1 MAKRARDN
9 GGSVS
14 LFPFLS
20 ILICIIGCLTLII
33 VVINLIAM
41 SKGEG
46 RTSEEVERAREY
58 LLVKKEKEEKQAE
71 QDKLR
76 QLIENLIQ
84 QNKDSLTARDKLTT
98 LKEMLENQEEIDK
111 SREELIAKYNLLVDT
126 NKKLVADEAFLQEEI
141 KKKEE
146 EIAKR
151 KLPPDAAALR
161 VRPSGS
167 STNTHPYFAEV
178 SDRGIYLHRSLSEE
192 AEVIPIASLNQSA
205 EFIEFLKG
213 IAAQPYNRLI
223 FLVRGTPGAV
233 NTLGKASKLVAAYN
247 SANGTEI
254 IPGRLPLP
262 GEGKVD
268 LQMFAQFLAP

>member
-1 MAKRARDN
+1 MAKRSQND

-41 SKGEG
+41 NKGEG
-46 RTSEEVERAREY
+46 RTSEEVERAREFVV
-58 LLVKKEKEEKQAE
+58 LQQEKLEKQKE

-84 QNKDSLTARDKLTT
+84 QNKDTLATRDRLVT
-98 LKEMLENQEEIDK
+98 LKEMFENQEEIEK
-111 SREELIAKYNLLVDT
+111 SREELIAKFNLLQQT
-126 NKKLVADEAFLQEEI
+126 NKQLVQDEALLLAEI
-141 KKKEE
+141 KVKEE

-151 KLPPDAAALR
+151 KLPPVAAALR

-167 STNTHPYFAEV
+167 STTNRPFFVEI
-178 SDRGIYLHRSLSEE
+178 SDRGVYLHRSLSEE
-192 AEVIPIASLNQSA
+192 ATVIPVATLNQSE
-205 EFIEFLKG
+205 EFIELLKTIG
-213 IAAQPYNRLI
+213 ASRQNTLI
-223 FLVRGTPGAV
+223 FLVRGHAAAV
-233 NTLGKASKLVAAYN
+233 NTLNQATQLVSAYN
-247 SANGTEI
+247 RANGTEI

-268 LQMFAQFLAP
+268 LQMFAQYLEP

>member
-1 MAKRARDN
+1 MARRGN
-9 GGSVS
+9 SGGGSVN

-33 VVINLIAM
+33 VVINLIGM
-41 SKGEG
+41 NKGEG
-46 RTSEEVERAREY
+46 KTPEEVERAREFMV
-58 LLVKKEKEEKQAE
+58 LKQEKEEKQAE

-84 QNKDSLTARDKLTT
+84 QNKDTLAARDKLAL
-98 LKEMLENQEEIDK
+98 LKKTLENQEELDK
-111 SREELIAKYNLLVDT
+111 SREELIAKFNLLQST
-126 NKKLVADEAFLQEEI
+126 NKKLVADEQFLQEEI

-146 EIAKR
+146 ELAKR
-151 KLPPDAAALR
+151 AEPPKPAALQ

-167 STNTHPYFAEV
+167 SATTRPFFVEI
-178 SDRGIYLHRSLSEE
+178 SERGVYLHRSLTQEPP
-192 AEVIPIASLNQSA
+192 VIPVASLNQSP
-205 EFIEFLKG
+205 EFLEFLKM
-213 IAAQPYNRLI
+213 IASQPYNRLI

-233 NTLGKASKLVAAYN
+233 KTLNEAGAVVSGYN
-247 SANGTEI
+247 RVNGTEI

-268 LQMFAQFLAP
+268 LQLFAQYLEP

>member
-1 MAKRARDN
+1 MARRAKDS
-9 GGSVS
+9 GGSVN

-41 SKGEG
+41 NREEG
-46 RTSEEVERAREY
+46 KTPEEVERAREY
-58 LLVKKEKEEKQAE
+58 VMLKRDQEEKRE
-71 QDKLR
+71 DLDKLR

-84 QNKDSLTARDKLTT
+84 QNRDVIAVRDKLIT
-98 LKEMLENQEEIDK
+98 LKKLLENQEEVDK
-111 SREELIAKYNLLVDT
+111 SREELIAKFNLLQDT
-126 NKKLVADEAFLQEEI
+126 NKKLVADEKFLQEEI

-146 EIAKR
+146 ELAKR
-151 KLPPDAAALR
+151 AEPPQPAALQ

-167 STNTHPYFAEV
+167 SGATRPFFAEI
-178 SDRGIYLHRSLSEE
+178 SERGVYLHRSLSEE
-192 AEVIPIASLNQSA
+192 PNMIPVASLNQSE
-205 EFIEFLKG
+205 EFIELLTN
-213 IAAQPYNRLI
+213 IASGSQNRLI

-233 NTLGKASKLVAAYN
+233 KTLREATSVVSGFN
-247 SANGTEI
+247 SARGSQI

-268 LQMFAQFLAP
+268 LQLFAQYLEP

>member
-1 MAKRARDN
+1 MARRAKSS
-9 GGSVS
+9 GGSVN

-41 SKGEG
+41 GKGEG
-46 RTSEEVERAREY
+46 KTTEEVERAREF
-58 LLVKKEKEEKQAE
+58 LTVKKEQEEKQQE
-71 QDKLR
+71 FDKLR
-76 QLIENLIQ
+76 QLIETLIQ
-84 QNKDSLTARDKLTT
+84 DKREILAAQDKLVT
-98 LKEMLENQEEIDK
+98 LKKMLENSEEIDK
-111 SREELIAKYNLLVDT
+111 SREELIAKFNLLQST
-126 NKKLVADEAFLQEEI
+126 NKKLLDDEKFLQEEI

-146 EIAKR
+146 ELAKR
-151 KLPPDAAALR
+151 AEPPKAAALR

-167 STNTHPYFAEV
+167 SATTRPHFVEI
-178 SDRGIYLHRSLSEE
+178 SDRGVYIHRSLSQEP
-192 AEVIPIASLNQSA
+192 AVIPVASLNQNQ
-205 EFIEFLKG
+205 EFIDFLKQ

-233 NTLGKASKLVAAYN
+233 KTLNEASAVVAGYN
-247 SANGTEI
+247 RANGTEI

>member
-1 MAKRARDN
+1 MGRRSQDS

-41 SKGEG
+41 NKGEG

-58 LLVKKEKEEKQAE
+58 VVLEQEKIKDQEE

-84 QNKDSLTARDKLTT
+84 QNKDTLAARDRLVK
-98 LKEMLENQEEIDK
+98 LKEMFESQEEIEQ
-111 SREELIAKYNLLVDT
+111 SREELIAKFNLLQQT
-126 NKKLVADEAFLQEEI
+126 NRQLIQDEALLISEI
-141 KKKEE
+141 KLKEE

-151 KLPPDAAALR
+151 NLPPEAAQLR

-167 STNTHPYFAEV
+167 STTNRPFFVEI
-178 SDRGIYLHRSLSEE
+178 SDRGVYLHKSISTE
-192 AEVIPIASLNQSA
+192 AEVIPIATLNQSE
-205 EFIEFLKG
+205 EFINLLKTIG
-213 IAAQPYNRLI
+213 SSSQNTLI
-223 FLVRGTPGAV
+223 FLVRGSPAAV
-233 NTLGKASKLVAAYN
+233 GTLQAASQLVSAYN
-247 SANGTEI
+247 QSNGTQI

-268 LQMFAQFLAP
+268 LQMFSRFLEP

>member
-1 MAKRARDN
+1 MGRRSQDD

-41 SKGEG
+41 NKGEG

-58 LLVKKEKEEKQAE
+58 VLLEQEKIEKQE
-71 QDKLR
+71 QQDRLR

-84 QNKDSLTARDKLTT
+84 QNKDTLATRDRLVI
-98 LKEMLENQEEIDK
+98 LKEMFDNQEEIEK
-111 SREELIAKYNLLVDT
+111 SRDELIAKFNLLQQT
-126 NKKLVADEAFLQEEI
+126 NKQLVQDEALLLAEI
-141 KKKEE
+141 KVKEE

-151 KLPPDAAALR
+151 KLPPEAAQLR

-167 STNTHPYFAEV
+167 STSNRPFFVEI
-178 SDRGIYLHRSLSEE
+178 SDRGVYLHKSLSEE
-192 AEVIPIASLNQSA
+192 AEVIPIATLNQNE
-205 EFIEFLKG
+205 EFIELLKTIG
-213 IAAQPYNRLI
+213 SSSQNTLI
-223 FLVRGTPGAV
+223 FLVRGNPAAV
-233 NTLGKASKLVAAYN
+233 GTLQKASQLVSAYN
-247 SANGTEI
+247 RANGTEI

-268 LQMFAQFLAP
+268 LQMFAQFLEP